1 MPEDRRLTIASTSRL
16 SPDEVARHTFA
27 TTRRGFEPSEV
38 RAFLEMVSRE
48 LQSAAARERELLDL
62 LAAAEHRA
70 ANPVLDEPTLTAAL
84 GQETARVLRSAH
96 DAAAELLARAE
107 GDSARLR
114 AQAQEEA
121 EQVQARAEQHA
132 VERAAQADAAAA
144 EIRRRTQ
151 DESGARL
158 ESAKLEAEG
167 LVSQARAECRAMVQ
181 EAQELRA
188 RVLSDLT
195 RRRRVLHSQIEQLRA
210 GRERLAE
217 TIGAVRHAVDQVTDD
232 LFRAEDEARLAAE
245 AAGRQAAAQG
255 DAEDLLTG
263 GVELPTT
270 VKVDSAAAPAAPGAA
285 VVQITDDAVADELEP
300 VDEERRQQAV
310 EDLFARLR
318 AEQQP
323 EADEGVTV
331 LGPVS
336 GTEAPATETPPLEQA
351 AVEETV
357 TLVGPPDAEEAAS
370 AEAEDGPAR
379 DPLLVRRDELLG
391 PIATALGRR
400 LKRAMQDDQNDI
412 LDRLRAAGAWDAS
425 VLPDDGAHEK
435 RYVLAAT
442 THLEEA
448 AKAGAVFG
456 GGKPDDAPPVAEVAA
471 ELARA
476 VVAPL
481 RRRLQGEGTAVHP
494 GDEAALVEHVGS
506 AFREWKG
513 QRTERLAA
521 DQAHAAFARAV
532 LAVTPA
538 GGELRWV
545 VDDDGAECPDCDDNA
560 LAGHVPAGE
569 AFPTG
574 HLQPPAHA
582 GCRCL
587 VVPSTA

>member
-1 MPEDRRLTIASTSRL
+1 MPDDRRLSIGSTSRL
-16 SPDEVARHTFA
+16 SPDDVARHTFA
-27 TTRRGFEPSEV
+27 TARRGFEPAEV
-38 RAFLEMVSRE
+38 RAYLESVARE
-48 LQSAAARERELLDL
+48 LQAAAARERELLDQ
-62 LAAAEHRA
+62 LAEAERRA
-70 ANPVLDEPTLTAAL
+70 ANPVLDEATLTAAL

-96 DAAAELLARAE
+96 DAAGELVARAE
-107 GDSARLR
+107 SDAARLR

-132 VERAAQADAAAA
+132 VERAGQADAAAA

-151 DESGARL
+151 DEVSGRL

-167 LVSQARAECRAMVQ
+167 LISQARAECRAMVQ

-217 TIGAVRHAVDQVTDD
+217 TIGAVRHAVDKVTDD

-245 AAGRQAAAQG
+245 AAGRQAAAQADADDVIDVAVERAG
-255 DAEDLLTG
+255 TSVTIVEPTPPPVTATTDAEALLSD
-263 GVELPTT
+263 VELE
-270 VKVDSAAAPAAPGAA
+270 DPAG
-285 VVQITDDAVADELEP
+285 D
-300 VDEERRQQAV
+300 ERRQQAV
-310 EDLFARLR
+310 DELFARLR
-318 AEQQP
+318 AEQGP
-323 EADEGVTV
+323 EPDEGVTL
-331 LGPVS
+331 LGP
-336 GTEAPATETPPLEQA
+336 APATDPATGEPAVPEPVAESPAEPEAGDAPPVA
-351 AVEETV
+351 GDSDSDEET
-357 TLVGPPDAEEAAS
+357 
-370 AEAEDGPAR
+370 R
-379 DPLLVRRDELLG
+379 DPLLVRRDELVQ
-391 PIATALGRR
+391 PIAAALGRR

-412 LDRLRAAGAWDAS
+412 LDRLRATGEWS
-425 VLPDDGAHEK
+425 PTVLPSEEEHEH

-442 THLEEA
+442 SHLEEA

-456 GGKPDDAPPVAEVAA
+456 GGKPDDAPSVDAVAI

-481 RRRLQGEGTAVHP
+481 RRRLQGEGSAVQA
-494 GDEAALVEHVGS
+494 GDEAALVEHVG
-506 AFREWKG
+506 AAYREWKG
-513 QRTERLAA
+513 ARTERMAA
-521 DQAHAAFARAV
+521 DHAHGAFAQAV
-532 LAVTPA
+532 LAVTPS

-560 LAGHVPAGE
+560 LAGLVPGGE

-574 HLQPPAHA
+574 HLHPPAHP

-587 VVPSTA
+587 LAPGNA